1 MSDEEQ
7 SRDDGVPADAD
18 LEGDNPPTAP
28 DGEAVGGFPE
38 PPGTNDPQPD
48 PDADPHHAQNNRVGD
63 PDPTVF
69 PHPYETPPDPRA
81 PEESAE
87 AAADDHRVTPSAP
100 STSEPPPPRNPD
112 EQRHERASSKGAHKR
127 DRP

>member
-7 SRDDGVPADAD
+7 SRDDDVPADAD

-28 DGEAVGGFPE
+28 DGEAVSGFPE

-48 PDADPHHAQNNRVGD
+48 PDADPHHSLNNPVRD
-63 PDPTVF
+63 PDPTEF
-69 PHPYETPPDPRA
+69 PDPYEKRPDPRG
-81 PEESAE
+81 PDAE
-87 AAADDHRVTPSAP
+87 AEQTPRPP
-100 STSEPPPPRNPD
+100 STSDPHPPRNVD
-112 EQRHERASSKGAHKR
+112 ETRHERTSSKGAHKP

>member
-7 SRDDGVPADAD
+7 SRDDAVPADAD

-28 DGEAVGGFPE
+28 DGEAVSGFPE

-48 PDADPHHAQNNRVGD
+48 PDAEPHHALNNPVRD
-63 PDPTVF
+63 PDPTEF
-69 PHPYETPPDPRA
+69 PDPYEKRPDPRGPDA
-81 PEESAE
+81 DAE
-87 AAADDHRVTPSAP
+87 QTPRPP
-100 STSEPPPPRNPD
+100 STSDPHPPRNVD
-112 EQRHERASSKGAHKR
+112 EARHERTSSKGAHKP